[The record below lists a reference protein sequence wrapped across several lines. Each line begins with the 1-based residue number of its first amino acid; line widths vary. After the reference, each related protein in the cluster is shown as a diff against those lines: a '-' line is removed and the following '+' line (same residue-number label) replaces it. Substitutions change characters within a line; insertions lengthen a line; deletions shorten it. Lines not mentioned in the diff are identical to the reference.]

1 MAAVYTV
8 RADCPGRALSRPHT
22 LTVVTMTDLGSDTA
36 GESVA
41 PSAGFVAGIR
51 GALHEM
57 GASIG
62 SVFRNPGL
70 RRVELALTGSMI
82 GDWAFATAVTVW
94 AYGVGGVTAVGVWTA
109 VRLSLMALTAPVAS
123 MLADRFP
130 RKRVMVLADLV
141 RGLLVVGAGL
151 CLVLDTPAAP
161 IFVLATLAGLL
172 GTPFRCAQRALMP
185 ALASTPAELT
195 ASNGTGSTIESL
207 SFFAGP
213 SLGALLIAA
222 TDIQTVFFVNA
233 ATFVWSMLL
242 VLGIRVPARA
252 EPDQP
257 AAADGDEAP
266 PEEGFLS
273 ELSGGFRSILA
284 DRDLAV
290 VIWLVAAQTIVAG
303 ASAVFLVV
311 MAVDVLG
318 TGARGVGYL
327 DSVLGVGAILGGFLA
342 IARARKYRI
351 AQDMTTG
358 VVLWAAPL
366 LLVTI
371 WASPVTVFAAVA
383 LLGRANPL
391 VDVNLDTIVQRI
403 TPDAVMGRVFGALEA
418 CVIATMALGSFLM
431 PVLLHLWS
439 LRVSLAVVGLGVTA
453 LALPFA
459 PRMRRLD
466 ARLVPAPGLDLLM
479 AVPMFKPLTP
489 ATVEGLARKLVRV
502 TVTRGDVVLSEGGD
516 SDRFFLI
523 ESGLV
528 EVTHAD
534 AVLRREGPG
543 EFFGEIGLL
552 RDVPR
557 TATVTAVEDTVLLTL
572 ARDEFLDAVTGQSD
586 AFRAADDIVSFRL
599 SF

>member
-1 MAAVYTV
+1 
-8 RADCPGRALSRPHT
+8 
-22 LTVVTMTDLGSDTA
+22 MTSLGSAADTNEEGAAPTA
-36 GESVA
+36 GSI
-41 PSAGFVAGIR
+41 AGI
-51 GALHEM
+51 GVALRDM
-57 GASIG
+57 VASIR

-70 RRVELALTGSMI
+70 RRVEFALTGSMI

-109 VRLSLMALTAPVAS
+109 IRLSLMALTAPVAS
-123 MLADRFP
+123 MLADRLP
-130 RKRVMVLADLV
+130 RKRVMILADLA
-141 RGLLVVGAGL
+141 RGTLVAAAGL
-151 CLVLDTPAAP
+151 CLVLDSSAAP

-207 SFFAGP
+207 SFFVGP
-213 SLGALLIAA
+213 ALGALLIAV
-222 TDIQTVFFVNA
+222 TDIQTVFFLNA
-233 ATFVWSMLL
+233 VTFVWSMVL
-242 VLGIRVPARA
+242 VLGIEVPRR
-252 EPDQP
+252 
-257 AAADGDEAP
+257 DEADSTETSEDG
-266 PEEGFLS
+266 EEPAKESFLS
-273 ELSGGFRSILA
+273 EVSGGFRSIAA
-284 DRDLAV
+284 DPDLV
-290 VIWLVAAQTIVAG
+290 VVVWLVAAQTLVAG

-318 TGARGVGYL
+318 TGAHGVGYL
-327 DSVLGVGAILGGFLA
+327 DSVLGVGAILGGFFA
-342 IARARKYRI
+342 IARSSRHRL

-366 LLVTI
+366 LLVTA

-383 LLGRANPL
+383 LLGLANPL

-418 CVIATMALGSFLM
+418 CVITTMALGSFLM
-431 PVLLHLWS
+431 PVLLSFWS
-439 LRVSLAVVGLGVTA
+439 LRVSLAVIGLGVVA
-453 LALPFA
+453 LSLPFM

-466 ARLVPAPGLDLLM
+466 ARLLRPAGLDLL
-479 AVPMFKPLTP
+479 AAIPMFRPLTP
-489 ATVEGLARKLVRV
+489 ATVEGLARRLVRTQV
-502 TVTRGDVVLSEGGD
+502 AAGAVVLREGED
-516 SDRFFLI
+516 SDRFFII

-528 EVTHAD
+528 EVTHGD
-534 AVLRREGPG
+534 VVLRREGPG

-572 ARDEFLDAVTGQSD
+572 GRDEFLAAVTGQGD

-599 SF
+599 SV